1 MSPQKSPNV
10 TDVNTSGEERE
21 EPRVNVTLVTDE
33 RGTED
38 NVTVPGQPEAVTS
51 PGIVKGSL
59 NGSPVKDGQPPVAA
73 ELRADAAQNK
83 QILVPAGESVTQG

>member
-38 NVTVPGQPEAVTS
+38 NVTDPGQPEAVTTS
-51 PGIVKGSL
+51 P
-59 NGSPVKDGQPPVAA
+59 PVKDGQPPVAA
-73 ELRADAAQNK
+73 ELRAVTAQDK
-83 QILVPAGESVTQG
+83 QILVPAGEFLTQG